1 MKKLNDEDIQAY
13 FQAGNSGFWKV
24 EFEEGKKT
32 RLYTDEITNELF
44 GIPED
49 MSPEKCMEYV
59 AEHIYPQEREC
70 FWDYMEELK
79 SHESEAVYR
88 YMHPDKGVIYIRCT
102 GRRVPSPDN
111 IIRLVG

>member
-13 FQAGNSGFWKV
+13 FLAGNSGFWKV
-24 EFEEGKKT
+24 ESEEGKKT
-32 RLYTDEITNELF
+32 RLYTDEITDELF
-44 GIPED
+44 GITED
-49 MSPEKCMEYV
+49 LSPEKCMEYV

-88 YMHPDKGVIYIRCT
+88 YMHPVKGVIYIRCIM
-102 GRRVPSPDN
+102 VS
-111 IIRLVG
+111 